1 MKTLKFIAPELSGS
15 GGTETVFRKVL
26 LNLSKDYHIILYLT
40 NQPADQTWLKDLRAN
55 SNIEIHHCNGDKLSK
70 LIYLSDIFIKSHRN
84 DHFIISGANIIP
96 FAAKIRR
103 LFHRHYRITSWIHY
117 SLDHQSMFDLKAITQ
132 ADDHWAISSAIKRS
146 LEQLGVSSNRIK
158 LVYNPIKPVS
168 EINQPDQSGP
178 LKLVY
183 VGRLQLYDQKN
194 LSELL
199 QAVNTYHS
207 NMQLTLFGRAKDQE
221 IFEKAVINSQHDSQA
236 EIRIHQ
242 WTPDPW
248 SVILDDVHPQ
258 ALVLTSKFEGLPMVM
273 LEAISRGIPVIT
285 SKFDGYDDV
294 IQEKING
301 VSYQSGNIKELQKC
315 FDLVQSINWNSRDVK
330 QSINKF
336 YDDQYF
342 KHVRD
347 VLKESES
354 N

>member
-40 NQPADQTWLKDLRAN
+40 NHPADQTWLKDLRAN
-55 SNIEIHHCNGDKLSK
+55 SNIEIHSCQHDKLSK
-70 LIYLSDIFIKSHRN
+70 MIYLSNIFIKARRD

-103 LFHRHYRITSWIHY
+103 LFHRHYQITSWIHY
-117 SLDHQSMFDLKAITQ
+117 SLDHQSMFDPRVITQ
-132 ADDHWAISSAIKRS
+132 ADDHWAISSAIRRS
-146 LEQLGVSSNRIK
+146 LEQLGVSNNRIK
-158 LVYNPIKPVS
+158 LVCNPIEPVS
-168 EINQPDQSGP
+168 EINQPDQSGM

-183 VGRLQLYDQKN
+183 VGRLQLHDQKN

-207 NMQLTLFGRAKDQE
+207 ETQLTLFGRAKNQE
-221 IFEKAVINSQHDSQA
+221 AFEKAVINSQHDSHA

-242 WTPDPW
+242 WTRDPW
-248 SVILDDVHPQ
+248 SVILDEIHPQ

-273 LEAISRGIPVIT
+273 LEAIARGIPVIT
-285 SKFDGYDDV
+285 SKFSGYDDI
-294 IQEKING
+294 IQEKVNG
-301 VSYQSGNIKELQKC
+301 VSYHSGNIEELQKC
-315 FDLVQSINWNSRDVK
+315 FDIVQSISWDSQAIK

-336 YDDQYF
+336 YNEHYF
-342 KHVRD
+342 NHLRD
-347 VLKESES
+347 VLNESK
-354 N
+354 NN

>member
-40 NQPADQTWLKDLRAN
+40 NHPADQTWLKDLRAN
-55 SNIEIHHCNGDKLSK
+55 SNIEIHSCQHDKLSK
-70 LIYLSDIFIKSHRN
+70 MIYLSNIFIKARRD

-96 FAAKIRR
+96 FAANIRR

-117 SLDHQSMFDLKAITQ
+117 SLDHQSMFDPQVITQ
-132 ADDHWAISSAIKRS
+132 ADDHWAISSAVKRS
-146 LEQLGVSSNRIK
+146 LEQLGVSNDRIK
-158 LVYNPIKPVS
+158 LIYNPIEPVV
-168 EINQPDQSGP
+168 ETNQPDQSGP

-183 VGRLQLYDQKN
+183 VGRLQLDDQKN

-199 QAVNTYHS
+199 QTVNTYHS
-207 NMQLTLFGRAKDQE
+207 ETQLTLFGRAEDQE

-248 SVILDDVHPQ
+248 SVILDEIHPQ

-273 LEAISRGIPVIT
+273 LEAISRGIPIIT

-294 IQEKING
+294 IQEKLNG
-301 VSYQSGNIKELQKC
+301 VSYQSGNIRELQKC
-315 FDLVQSINWNSRDVK
+315 FDLVQSINWDTQDIK

-336 YDDQYF
+336 YNEHYF
-342 KHVRD
+342 NHLRD
-347 VLKESES
+347 VLNESK
-354 N
+354 NN

>member
-40 NQPADQTWLKDLRAN
+40 NQPTDQTWLKDLKAN
-55 SNIEIHHCNGDKLSK
+55 SNIEIHHCKRNKLSK
-70 LIYLSDIFIKSHRN
+70 IIYLSDIFIKARRN
-84 DHFIISGANIIP
+84 NHFIISGANIIP

-103 LFHRHYRITSWIHY
+103 LFHRHYQITSWIHY
-117 SLDHQSMFDLKAITQ
+117 SLDHQSMFDPKAIAH

-158 LVYNPIKPVS
+158 LIYNPIEPVS

-207 NMQLTLFGRAKDQE
+207 EMQLTLFGRAKDQE
-221 IFEKAVINSQHDSQA
+221 AFEKAVINSQYDSQA
-236 EIRIHQ
+236 EIRIRK

-248 SVILDDVHPQ
+248 SVILDDTHPQ
-258 ALVLTSKFEGLPMVM
+258 ALVLTSNFEGLPMVM

-285 SKFDGYDDV
+285 SKFDGYDD
-294 IQEKING
+294 ILQEKING
-301 VSYQSGNIKELQKC
+301 VSYQTGNVKELQKC
-315 FDLVQSINWNSRDVK
+315 FDLVQSINWDSQAIK

-336 YDDQYF
+336 YNTQYF
-342 KHVRD
+342 ERLRD
-347 VLKESES
+347 VLNESD
-354 N
+354 NN

>member
-26 LNLSKDYHIILYLT
+26 LNLSKDYHIVLYLT
-40 NQPADQTWLKDLRAN
+40 NHPADQTWLRDVKTNAN
-55 SNIEIHHCNGDKLSK
+55 VEIHSCKSDKLSK
-70 LIYLSDIFIKSHRN
+70 IIYLSDIFIKAKQG

-103 LFHRHYRITSWIHY
+103 LFHRHYQITSWIHY
-117 SLDHQSMFDLKAITQ
+117 SLDHQSMFDPQVLTQ
-132 ADDHWAISSAIKRS
+132 ADNHWAISSAVKRS
-146 LEQLGVSSNRIK
+146 LEQLGVSSDRIK
-158 LVYNPIKPVS
+158 LIYNPIEPVS
-168 EINQPDQSGP
+168 ETNQLDQSGP

-199 QAVNTYHS
+199 QAANTYHS
-207 NMQLTLFGRAKDQE
+207 EMQLTLFGRAKDQE
-221 IFEKAVINSQHDSQA
+221 VFEKAVINSQYDSQA

-248 SVILDDVHPQ
+248 SVILDEIHPQ

-285 SKFDGYDDV
+285 SNFDGYDD
-294 IQEKING
+294 ILQEKING

-315 FDLVQSINWNSRDVK
+315 FDLVQSINWDTQDIK

-336 YDDQYF
+336 YNDHYF
-342 KHVRD
+342 EHLRD
-347 VLKESES
+347 VLNES
-354 N
+354 NNN

>member
-1 MKTLKFIAPELSGS
+1 MKTLKFVAPELSGS

-26 LNLSKDYHIILYLT
+26 LNLADDYHIILYLT
-40 NQPADQTWLKDLRAN
+40 NQPDDQTWLRDLKAN
-55 SNIEIHHCNGDKLSK
+55 TNIDVHSCQHDKLSK
-70 LIYLSDIFIKSHRN
+70 MIYLSNIFIKANRD

-96 FAAKIRR
+96 FAANIRR
-103 LFHRHYRITSWIHY
+103 LFHRHYQITSWIHY
-117 SLDHQSMFDLKAITQ
+117 SLDHQSMFDPQVIAR
-132 ADDHWAISSAIKRS
+132 ADNHWAISSAVKRS
-146 LEQLGVSSNRIK
+146 LEQLGVSSDRIK
-158 LVYNPIKPVS
+158 LIYNPIEPAFGT
-168 EINQPDQSGP
+168 NQPDQSGM

-207 NMQLTLFGRAKDQE
+207 ETQLTLFGRAKNQE
-221 IFEKAVINSQHDSQA
+221 AFEKAVINSQYDSQA

-248 SVILDDVHPQ
+248 SVILDEIHPQ

-285 SKFDGYDDV
+285 SKFSGYDDI
-294 IQEKING
+294 IQEKVNG
-301 VSYQSGNIKELQKC
+301 ISYRSGNIEELQKC
-315 FDLVQSINWNSRDVK
+315 FDIAQSISWDSQAIK

-336 YDDQYF
+336 YNGQYF
-342 KHVRD
+342 NRLRD
-347 VLKESES
+347 VLNESK
-354 N
+354 NN